1 MQCIMVKFYL
11 LIILSDDRKK
21 KIPGTHCPCSINV
34 NQWLFYVIEAVSG
47 INMKTE
53 VLITCICIKPTFS
66 TNNSGSISI
75 VMYYID
81 SL

>member
-1 MQCIMVKFYL
+1 MTE
-11 LIILSDDRKK
+11 KK
-21 KIPGTHCPCSINV
+21 KNTRYTLSMFYNV